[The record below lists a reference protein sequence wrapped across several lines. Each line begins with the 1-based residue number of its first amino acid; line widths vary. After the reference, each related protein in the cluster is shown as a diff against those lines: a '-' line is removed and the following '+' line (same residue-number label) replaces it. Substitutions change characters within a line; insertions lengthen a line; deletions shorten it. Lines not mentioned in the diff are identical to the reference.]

1 MTGANMQP
9 RDRENETPARVEFA
23 DPGENFVPAARE
35 KLRQLSVNFPV
46 ADSRIETDRR
56 PFRFARH

>member
-1 MTGANMQP
+1 MQP